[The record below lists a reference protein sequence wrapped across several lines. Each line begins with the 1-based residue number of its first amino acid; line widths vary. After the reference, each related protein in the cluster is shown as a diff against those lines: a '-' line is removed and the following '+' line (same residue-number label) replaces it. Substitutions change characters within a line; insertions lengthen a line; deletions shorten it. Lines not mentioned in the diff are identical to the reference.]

1 MDEARIP
8 AWMKKLEQ
16 EHALADAGRDA
27 ARKQAVADSVLLR
40 QEGPKFW
47 SRLQQSLT
55 IAVDSLPVL
64 KLSGAISRFSEG
76 IRIEVVYYHLIP
88 VQTYTDISYDP
99 GSAVVRCSTMSGG
112 ICQLYL
118 AVSDNNEIAAFSE
131 IDGPPMNPERAA
143 EFIVRPMVD
152 CVFIPK

>member
-8 AWMKKLEQ
+8 AWMKKLLQ
-16 EHALADAGRDA
+16 ERELAEARRNTD
-27 ARKQAVADSVLLR
+27 RKQEVEDSLLLQ

-47 SRLQQSLT
+47 NQLQQSLA

-64 KLSGAISRFSEG
+64 QLTGSISHFSEG

-88 VQTYTDISYDP
+88 VRTYTDISYDP
-99 GSAVVRCSTMSGG
+99 ASAVIRCSTMNGG

-118 AVSDNNEIAAFSE
+118 CVANNNEIVACSE
-131 IDGPPMNPERAA
+131 LDGPSMDPEQAA
-143 EFIVRPMVD
+143 EFIMRPMVD
-152 CVFIPK
+152 SVFIQK